1 MISGIF
7 PHSAEKSTH
16 QKRQLKLAIST
27 SSRSLII
34 VHEISC
40 SWCVELY
47 FNDQNHHYQQIIYCD
62 REKQLSIA
70 RLSSWSRGNLIVHRI
85 RRSFRHFMYSFNW
98 IRLKVY
104 NNMKHRGH
112 SFGITSYW
120 PDNHLVHRQ
129 ILPVGI
135 Q

>member
-1 MISGIF
+1 MISWIF

-62 REKQLSIA
+62 REKSRKPHCSQNSQVFSTFYVFVQLNSLESVQHETQETLIWNNFSLT
-70 RLSSWSRGNLIVHRI
+70 RQSSCPQTNTSRWHTVVKFIIVI
-85 RRSFRHFMYSFNW
+85 F
-98 IRLKVY
+98 
-104 NNMKHRGH
+104 
-112 SFGITSYW
+112 
-120 PDNHLVHRQ
+120 
-129 ILPVGI
+129 
-135 Q
+135 